1 MKTLAIISQ
10 RGGVGKTTLATC
22 LAVAAEKDGKK
33 TAIFDLDP
41 QATASFWKDIRKAE
55 TPAVA
60 SIQAIRLPA
69 MQKAARETG
78 ADLIIIDGAAVARDV
93 AFEAAKVADFVL
105 IPTKAAVFDT
115 MAMMHTLDIVR
126 QCQKPFSV
134 VLTFVPPVGAEIEDA
149 ASAAIELKAAMC
161 PVLIGNR
168 KAYFRAQSTGLAVQE
183 YEPGGKAAA
192 EITKLYAHM
201 CIHLYGQHDNQE
213 AVANGGEF
221 LASGT

>member
-10 RGGVGKTTLATC
+10 KGGVGKTTLATC
-22 LAVAAEKDGKK
+22 LAVAAENDGKK

-41 QATASFWKDIRKAE
+41 QATASFWKDIRQAE

-78 ADLIIIDGAAVARDV
+78 ADLVIIDGAAIARDV
-93 AFEAAKVADFVL
+93 AFEAAKVADFVF

-115 MAMMHTLDIVR
+115 MAMTHTLEIVR
-126 QCQKPFSV
+126 QCQKPFSI
-134 VLTFVPPVGAEIEDA
+134 VLTFVPPVGAELEDA
-149 ASAAIELKAAMC
+149 ASAAAELNAALC

-168 KAYFRAQSTGLAVQE
+168 KAFFRAQSTGLAVQE
-183 YEPGGKAAA
+183 YEPNGKAAL
-192 EITKLYAHM
+192 EISELYAYM
-201 CIHLYGQHDNQE
+201 CIYLYGQPHNQE
-213 AVANGGEF
+213 IVDHGGKF
-221 LASGT
+221 IASGA